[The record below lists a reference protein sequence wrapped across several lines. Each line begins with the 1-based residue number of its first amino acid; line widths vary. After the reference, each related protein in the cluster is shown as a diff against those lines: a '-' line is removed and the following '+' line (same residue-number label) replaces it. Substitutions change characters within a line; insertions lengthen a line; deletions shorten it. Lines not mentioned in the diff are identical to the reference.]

1 MFGVGLRSVGET
13 SGKEGRG
20 VLEASP
26 FAVCRE
32 KVGSEKRADREAGGH
47 AEDRSE

>member
-1 MFGVGLRSVGET
+1 VFGVGLCSVGE
-13 SGKEGRG
+13 SFGEEGRG

-32 KVGSEKRADREAGGH
+32 KVGSEKRAYGEAGGH
-47 AEDRSE
+47 AQDRSE